1 MINDYYYCVVFGG
14 NRKERPRGNG
24 LALLAVETVGLL
36 GARLGSVDKL
46 KVLGT
51 LDGEHALALALGAL
65 ELEDDLLG
73 GLGLLAEDGLGLSTE
88 TGLFAVVTS
97 LTLGHDGGLASLV
110 LGDLLRGVLLAP
122 LAVRVASLGNRDHPS
137 YTAKL

>member
-1 MINDYYYCVVFGG
+1 MLSVCLLSCLI

-36 GARLGSVDKL
+36 GARLGGVDEL
-46 KVLGT
+46 EVLGA

-88 TGLFAVVTS
+88 TGLLAVVST
-97 LTLGHDGGLASLV
+97 LTLSDDRGLASLV
-110 LGDLLRGVLLAP
+110 LGHLLRGVLLAP

-137 YTAKL
+137 YTLEL